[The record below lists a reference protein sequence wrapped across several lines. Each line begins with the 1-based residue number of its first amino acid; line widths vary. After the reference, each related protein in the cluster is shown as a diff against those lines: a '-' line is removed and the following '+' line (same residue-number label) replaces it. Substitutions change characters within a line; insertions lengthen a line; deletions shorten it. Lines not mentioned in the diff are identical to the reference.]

1 MATVDR
7 NDESRGSD
15 VPQGGS
21 PTARRIVL
29 GGRLRRL
36 REQCEISRAE
46 AGYAIRGSE
55 SKISRIEL
63 GKVSFKPRDVS
74 DLLTMY
80 GVADPT
86 VREQFLEM
94 VKASNEPGWWQPY
107 ADRLAD
113 WFQDYIGLE
122 ESAYRIQSF
131 EQQFFPGLMQ
141 TEEYARAIATRG
153 WSRLEG
159 NSADRLVA
167 VRIRRQALLARPDA
181 PKLWAIIDE
190 SVLHRPTGG
199 QRVMLAQIEHVLEL
213 TKRPNIALQMVPY
226 RLSGYAAE
234 SSFSLLRFAEP
245 ELPTVVYLEHLTGA
259 LYLDKP
265 AEVEEYGRVFDRLTV
280 DALTPDHTRQV
291 LMKVRAEL
299 QTAEL

>member
-1 MATVDR
+1 MATEDHVG
-7 NDESRGSD
+7 ESPGSE
-15 VPQGGS
+15 VPHGSS

-36 REQCEISRAE
+36 REECEISRAE

-55 SKISRIEL
+55 SKISRLEL
-63 GKVSFKPRDVS
+63 GRVSFKPRDVS

-80 GVADPT
+80 GVADPA

-94 VKASNEPGWWQPY
+94 VKASNEPGWWQRY
-107 ADRLAD
+107 ADQLAD
-113 WFQDYIGLE
+113 WFLDYLGLE

-131 EQQFFPGLMQ
+131 EQQFFPGLLQ
-141 TEEYARAIATRG
+141 TEDYARAIATHG
-153 WSRLEG
+153 WSHLAEI
-159 NSADRLVA
+159 NADRLVT
-167 VRIRRQALLARPDA
+167 VRMRRQALLARPDG

-199 QRVMLAQIEHVLEL
+199 RQVMLGQIEHVLEL
-213 TKRPNIALQMVPY
+213 TKHPNIALQMVPY

-234 SSFSLLRFAEP
+234 SPFTLLRFAEH

-265 AEVEEYGRVFDRLTV
+265 VEVEEYGRVFDRLTV
-280 DALTPDHTRQV
+280 DALTPDQTRQV
-291 LMKVRAEL
+291 LVKLRAEL
-299 QTAEL
+299 

>member
-1 MATVDR
+1 MATADR
-7 NDESRGSD
+7 DGGSRGSEASHS
-15 VPQGGS
+15 GS

-29 GGRLRRL
+29 GARLRRL
-36 REQCEISRAE
+36 REECEISRAD

-55 SKISRIEL
+55 SKISRLEL
-63 GKVSFKPRDVS
+63 GRVSFKPRDVN

-80 GVADPT
+80 GVADPA

-94 VKASNEPGWWQPY
+94 VKASNEPGWWQRY
-107 ADRLAD
+107 ADQLAD
-113 WFQDYIGLE
+113 WFLDYLGLE
-122 ESAYRIQSF
+122 ESASRIQSF

-141 TEEYARAIATRG
+141 TEEYARAIATSGGSELASVHEDRRVTV
-153 WSRLEG
+153 RL
-159 NSADRLVA
+159 
-167 VRIRRQALLARPDA
+167 RRQALLARPDA

-199 QRVMLAQIEHVLEL
+199 RRVMLAQTEHVLEL
-213 TKRPNIALQMVPY
+213 TKRPNITLQMVPY

-234 SSFSLLRFAEP
+234 GSFTLLRFAER

-265 AEVEEYGRVFDRLTV
+265 VEVEQYGRAFDRVTV
-280 DALTPDHTRQV
+280 DAMTPAQTRQV
-291 LMKVRAEL
+291 LVKLRAEL
-299 QTAEL
+299 

>member
-1 MATVDR
+1 MATEDHVG
-7 NDESRGSD
+7 ESPGSE
-15 VPQGGS
+15 VPHGSS

-29 GGRLRRL
+29 GARLRRL
-36 REQCEISRAE
+36 REGCEISRAE

-80 GVADPT
+80 GVADPA

-94 VKASNEPGWWQPY
+94 VKGSNEPGWWQRY
-107 ADRLAD
+107 ADQLAD
-113 WFQDYIGLE
+113 WFLDYLGLE
-122 ESAYRIQSF
+122 ESACRIQSF
-131 EQQFFPGLMQ
+131 EQQFFPGLLQ
-141 TEEYARAIATRG
+141 TEDYARAIATRG
-153 WSRLEG
+153 WSHLSAI
-159 NSADRLVA
+159 NADRLVT
-167 VRIRRQALLARPDA
+167 VRMRRQALLARPDG

-199 QRVMLAQIEHVLEL
+199 RQVMLGQIEHVLEL

-234 SSFSLLRFAEP
+234 SSFTLLRFAEH

-259 LYLDKP
+259 LYLDK
-265 AEVEEYGRVFDRLTV
+265 AVEVEEYGRAFDRLTL
-280 DALTPDHTRQV
+280 DALTPDQTRQV
-291 LMKVRAEL
+291 LVKLRAEL
-299 QTAEL
+299 